1 MNRIYLDNNA
11 TAPMHLESIEAMNA
25 AVAISGNPSAQHADG
40 RKANALISSARE
52 KLGLAMG
59 VCAQDVIF
67 TGSGTEADNTAI
79 HSAVKAGCK
88 RLLVSAMDHPAT
100 IKLGIPTL

>member
-59 VCAQDVIF
+59 QADPAQ
-67 TGSGTEADNTAI
+67 EAVGADGVRRA
-79 HSAVKAGCK
+79 A
-88 RLLVSAMDHPAT
+88 P
-100 IKLGIPTL
+100 